1 MTDKIV
7 YQGNPAMFR
16 NSPFGF
22 IISVLLIFAFGVGL
36 VILLCWFIKAKSI
49 KFTIT
54 DEDVAVERGILSKR
68 KTDIAIKNIRTT
80 KVSQSFG
87 QRLMGVGDI
96 QIFTAGDKPEEI
108 LTGLRDPNKIRTLIK
123 P

>member
-1 MTDKIV
+1 
-7 YQGNPAMFR
+7 
-16 NSPFGF
+16 
-22 IISVLLIFAFGVGL
+22 
-36 VILLCWFIKAKSI
+36 LLCWFIKAKSI